1 MLIKVFS
8 LCILYDVL
16 LACPLNYFG
25 PSCRYQCHC
34 QKGCDKFGACL
45 NGSTCA
51 TGWFGFLCQLKDLTR
66 SAPRPSLVTI
76 PKTNRPFL
84 HDDDIDTCVENMKSF
99 IYTFVVPTHITF
111 FRVIGFKKY
120 RGELEGNLT
129 VWNDNRTVVC
139 VNGTYDIVVDN
150 YTLDVYCRTAEPA
163 TVFLVDTKDYF
174 RVCHIY
180 ASNDC
185 IVSYTR
191 LPCAPD
197 YCDRCFN
204 FKCDR
209 ATGKCS
215 DACVGY
221 SNFPYCDKPCRKGHF
236 GLNCLFKCSSSC
248 YNGSCDPK
256 IGLCLNGC
264 FGFSNPPQCNI
275 PCKKSHGHNCICS
288 KTCKVCRTGSRI
300 CETCLPDYRLNM
312 SDRTTCFH
320 KTEIKRGFSYFSFI
334 QTGSPVALCII
345 LLQTFL
351 VVTVV
356 VLMLRYH
363 RQSLN
368 ESQAET
374 D

>member
-1 MLIKVFS
+1 MLMKVFI
-8 LCILYDVL
+8 LCIFYDVL
-16 LACPLNYFG
+16 LACPLSYFG

-139 VNGTYDIVVDN
+139 VNGSYDIVVDN

-180 ASNDC
+180 ASN
-185 IVSYTR
+185 
-191 LPCAPD
+191 A
-197 YCDRCFN
+197 
-204 FKCDR
+204 
-209 ATGKCS
+209 
-215 DACVGY
+215 
-221 SNFPYCDKPCRKGHF
+221 CRKGHF